1 MRKEI
6 EITIEEG
13 RDKGK
18 TFKIEEMSAVQMD
31 RWAMKA
37 LCLFGKSGTSV
48 IEIFK
53 MSIIELFDA
62 FTKTD
67 YEKAEPLLNEL
78 LACSSF
84 KKDGVYVKMTSTL
97 ADSVV
102 EEWTT
107 LFRLKKEALSLSL
120 GFLELGGESESK

>member
-18 TFKIEEMSAVQMD
+18 TFKIQEMSAVQMD

-48 IEIFK
+48 IELFK
-53 MSIIELFDA
+53 MTLPELMDA
-62 FTKTD
+62 FTKAD
-67 YEKAEPLLNEL
+67 YDKGQPLLDEL
-78 LACSSF
+78 LACCSF
-84 KKDGVYVKMTSTL
+84 KKDGVFVEMKGTMV
-97 ADSVV
+97 DSVV
-102 EEWTT
+102 EDWTT
-107 LFRLKKEALSLSL
+107 LFKLKYQALQLCL
-120 GFLELGGESESK
+120 GFFGQGGESESK